1 MSRATLSLL
10 GLYHYDNTIFNE
22 LVLPEG
28 MDKQLYINN
37 LLMETAEMEVLLSN
51 PATMRFLIGIWSSAH
66 LDSWQKMWDTTK
78 LEYNPIENYDR
89 QEEWTD
95 KNKTDSKVQST
106 DVGIGTN
113 HSTDISKAAGFDSGD
128 LVTTGQ
134 NDNDSKNESSQIGN
148 SFGNSNEELKHT
160 GRVHGNI
167 GVTTS
172 QQMIEE
178 ERRVADWNMYEY
190 LIDKFKQQFLLL
202 VY

>member
-10 GLYHYDNTIFNE
+10 GLYQYDNTIFNE

-37 LLMETAEMEVLLSN
+37 LLMETAEMEVLFSN
-51 PATMRFLIGIWSSAH
+51 PVTMRSVIGIWSSAH
-66 LDSWQKMWDTTK
+66 LDSWAKMWNTTK

-89 QEEWTD
+89 MEDWTD
-95 KNKTDSKVQST
+95 NNQTNSEVQSM
-106 DVGIGTN
+106 DVGIGEN
-113 HSTDISKAAGFDSGD
+113 HSTDISKAAGFDSGN
-128 LVTTGQ
+128 LVTSGQ
-134 NDNDSKNESSQIGN
+134 NDNDSNNESIQIGN
-148 SFGNSNEELKHT
+148 SEGKSNEELKHT

-172 QQMIEE
+172 QQMIDE

>member
-22 LVLPEG
+22 LVLPDG

-37 LLMETAEMEVLLSN
+37 LLMETAEMEVLFSN
-51 PATMRFLIGIWSSAH
+51 PATMRSVIGIWSSAH
-66 LDSWQKMWDTTK
+66 LDSWNKMWNTTK

-95 KNKTDSKVQST
+95 NNKINSKVQSK
-106 DVGIGTN
+106 DVGTGKN
-113 HSTDISKAAGFDSGD
+113 HSTDISKAAGFDSGN
-128 LVTTGQ
+128 LVTSGQ
-134 NDNDSKNESSQIGN
+134 NDNDSNNESTQIGN
-148 SFGNSNEELKHT
+148 SEGNSNEELKHT
-160 GRVHGNI
+160 GHVHGNI

-172 QQMIEE
+172 QQMIEK

-190 LIDKFKQQFLLL
+190 LIGKFKQQFLLL

>member
-10 GLYHYDNTIFNE
+10 GLYQYDNTIFNE

-28 MDKQLYINN
+28 MNKQVYINN
-37 LLMETAEMEVLLSN
+37 LLMETAEMEVLFSN
-51 PATMRFLIGIWSSAH
+51 PTTMRSVIGIWSSAH
-66 LDSWQKMWDTTK
+66 LDSWTKMWNTTK

-89 QEEWTD
+89 QEDWTD
-95 KNKTDSKVQST
+95 NNQTNSKVQSV
-106 DVGIGTN
+106 DEGKGKN
-113 HSTDISKAAGFDSGD
+113 HSTDISKAAGFDSGN
-128 LVTTGQ
+128 LVTSGQ
-134 NDNDSKNESSQIGN
+134 NDNDSTNVSTQTGN
-148 SFGNSNEELKHT
+148 SVGESNEKLKHT